1 MTFYIGVVLFIAVML
16 VFNLVMFVL
25 IIKQITCR
33 PQLKKDDPRKENI
46 KRIQNAISIL
56 MLLGLAWLFGFFAIG
71 GAQFIFNLLFLI
83 CNSLQGLFI
92 FLIFCVRNQEVQMEW
107 RLIFGQTGGNKVNES
122 SNTRSTG
129 SSSSKNPKGNQNVN
143 SDENTTEKI
152 QMESTSSPW
161 NSQIHCF
168 FHFSAVFHVGYKL
181 VKPYIYIYMKRIYET
196 NIWNHTYETNKRNKG
211 LL

>member
-1 MTFYIGVVLFIAVML
+1 MTFYIGVVQFIAVML

-92 FLIFCVRNQEVQMEW
+92 FLLFCVRNQEVQMEW
-107 RLIFGQTGGNKVNES
+107 RLIFGQTGGYKVNKS

-152 QMESTSSPW
+152 QMEPTSSP
-161 NSQIHCF
+161 
-168 FHFSAVFHVGYKL
+168 
-181 VKPYIYIYMKRIYET
+181 
-196 NIWNHTYETNKRNKG
+196 
-211 LL
+211 